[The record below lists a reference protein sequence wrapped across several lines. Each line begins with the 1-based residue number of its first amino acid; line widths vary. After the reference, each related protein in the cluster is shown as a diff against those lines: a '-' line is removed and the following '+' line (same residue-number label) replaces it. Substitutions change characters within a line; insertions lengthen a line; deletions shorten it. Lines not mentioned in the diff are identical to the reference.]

1 MEKNL
6 VLSSFNNLKKNRPAK
21 NVNYL
26 NRITKRKISSP
37 NTGKHHLFKN
47 RISMFPISKTNSLH
61 QKKNK
66 FKFNFESLFEKI
78 EKEDIQPINSLR
90 KKRRNS
96 VIYANNQLKDKI
108 EKDIYNS
115 QIELNEINLIDK
127 LSIDNENKNKKI
139 IKDNKVLDKM
149 KRPLITSSLYRNR
162 NSQSRLISDKNLKIY
177 EGKRKIFKTK
187 HLYDSLEDSEELS
200 DLEEDNFFI
209 SPESNLILILDFLVL
224 LCFMICII
232 YIPVKISFYQYNCI
246 IINIADI
253 FCFYFIDIL
262 FIIDLLIGLYRGYY
276 NNEFKLVFNNK
287 KILKRYI
294 ATFFAYDLI
303 SAMPV
308 LSLFIHYYSNYCVKI
323 NINNNNMHYLIVI
336 LCNFKLLKYIKIK
349 DSNKFLDNINDIFS
363 KNYYSEKFFN
373 SIKIMFMY
381 FSILHYLVCC
391 HIFIGYNF
399 HPSWL
404 FTIQRQYHMKDY
416 LSIYITSLYYLITT
430 LTTVGYGDIVCIS
443 TPERVY
449 KLIELSLGIILYSYI
464 ISKLGDMVKAESY
477 STMKYNNN
485 LAILEDIRVTYP
497 NMTFKLYHKILHH
510 LQTNIRQQR
519 KSNLNLLINS
529 LPYILQHILLF
540 TIHKNYISNFNFF
553 KKCYNSNF
561 IAYSLMHFIPIS
573 YKKQTL
579 LLKEDQ
585 LIDNVIFINEGRLSL
600 EIAIDLENPV
610 ISIKKYLAKNYN
622 PLSNKNII
630 DDKYVN
636 SFQGFDES
644 NYQFLNISNI
654 FKNEHY
660 GEVFIIYNKPSPL
673 FLRVK
678 SKMAN
683 LFLLNKKNVI
693 HLSTN
698 YSNIWNRLFRKSLKN
713 MIALKQR
720 TINIVKKYVITSDLI
735 KASQTLIAA
744 AKKEENDET
753 EEKIEHISLNLNH
766 FLTKNMSHIKS
777 KSRRKSITKCTMIP
791 SKNISELIDNKEK
804 KDKKLI
810 KKSKKGKKDEVKKP
824 EKKEEERKKKDMDDK
839 AKNKN
844 KNKTNYTQKGQIEYE
859 RYSTMNIKYTKEI
872 VQKTTIKIKSCKTLD
887 VNKRS
892 YKYYAMRRHDKIK
905 LRKLE
910 IKLKEETKLRKYYQ
924 KLYNELNSKNK
935 NLCVQLLNK
944 SLSTNNLEDNENE
957 NEQDNTESMN
967 DIQLNKI
974 LINNINAKKGVGGIN
989 INSRSLSMEFK
1000 NKNNDSNRKKSL
1012 GSISSNKNEYVKSKS
1027 KKIKRM
1033 KSLFKGGKKN
1043 SNNDSSKNIKKKF
1056 LTKKRKTKENIINR
1070 NIYNINNITNINNS
1084 ILKKK
1089 KTFCVNKM
1097 KPRDIKNILS
1107 SSNMSDN
1114 SQALLCKKKSI
1125 ENKDNETDDS
1135 TKKKNEVNEIKFFR
1149 KRNKTND

>member
-1 MEKNL
+1 MEKNQ
-6 VLSSFNNLKKNRPAK
+6 VLSSFNNLKKNRSSK
-21 NVNYL
+21 NLYF

-37 NTGKHHLFKN
+37 NTINNHLFKN
-47 RISMFPISKTNSLH
+47 KISKFPIFKTNSLRP
-61 QKKNK
+61 KKNK
-66 FKFNFESLFEKI
+66 FKFNFESLFEKLD
-78 EKEDIQPINSLR
+78 KEDIHPINSLR
-90 KKRRNS
+90 KKKRNS
-96 VIYANNQLKDKI
+96 VVFANHQIKNKI

-115 QIELNEINLIDK
+115 QIELNEINLPNNISLDK
-127 LSIDNENKNKKI
+127 ENKNKNIKI
-139 IKDNKVLDKM
+139 IKDNKTTLDKKKS
-149 KRPLITSSLYRNR
+149 KRPDIVTSSLYRNR
-162 NSQSRLISDKNLKIY
+162 NSQSRLMSDKNLKIY

-200 DLEEDNFFI
+200 NLEEDNFYF
-209 SPESNLILILDFLVL
+209 SPESNFILILDFLVL
-224 LCFMICII
+224 LCSMICII
-232 YIPVKISFYQYNCI
+232 YIPVKISGYQYNCI
-246 IINIADI
+246 IINAVDI

-276 NNEFKLVFNNK
+276 NNEFKIVFNNK

-294 ATFFAYDLI
+294 STYFIYDFI

-308 LSLFIHYYSNYCVKI
+308 LSLFVHYYLYYCIKI
-323 NINNNNMHYLIVI
+323 NINNNIMHYLIVI

-391 HIFIGYNF
+391 QIFIGYNF

-404 FTIQRQYHMKDY
+404 FLIQRNYHMNNY

-443 TPERVY
+443 TPERIY

-497 NMTFKLYHKILHH
+497 NMSFKLYHKILHH
-510 LQTNIRQQR
+510 LQTNINQQR
-519 KSNLNLLINS
+519 KSNINLLINS
-529 LPYILQHILLF
+529 LPYILQHTLLF
-540 TIHKNYISNFNFF
+540 TIHKNYITHFNFF

-561 IAYSLMHFIPIS
+561 ITYSLLHFIPIS
-573 YKKQTL
+573 YKRQTL
-579 LLKEDQ
+579 LIKEDQ

-600 EIAIDLENPV
+600 EIAIELENPT

-622 PLSNKNII
+622 PLTNKSII
-630 DDKYVN
+630 DDKYEN

-644 NYQFLNISNI
+644 NYQFLNVSNI

-698 YSNIWNRLFRKSLKN
+698 YTNIWNRLFRKSLKN
-713 MIALKQR
+713 MIALKKK
-720 TINIVKKYVITSDLI
+720 TINLVKKYVITSDLI
-735 KASQTLIAA
+735 QASQTLIEA
-744 AKKEENDET
+744 AKKEEKDKT
-753 EEKIEHISLNLNH
+753 EEKIEHISGNLKN
-766 FLTKNMSHIKS
+766 FITKNMSNIKS
-777 KSRRKSITKCTMIP
+777 KSRKKSISACTMIP
-791 SKNISELIDNKEK
+791 VKNISELIEK
-804 KDKKLI
+804 KDTKEKDLI
-810 KKSKKGKKDEVKKP
+810 KKSKKGKKIE
-824 EKKEEERKKKDMDDK
+824 EKKKGIDDK

-844 KNKTNYTQKGQIEYE
+844 KANYNQKEEIKYE
-859 RYSTMNIKYTKEI
+859 KFSTMNIEYTKE
-872 VQKTTIKIKSCKTLD
+872 VVRKTTIKIKSCKTLD
-887 VNKRS
+887 ANKRS
-892 YKYYAMRRHDKIK
+892 YKYYAMRRLDKIK

-944 SLSTNNLEDNENE
+944 SISTNNLDDNENGT
-957 NEQDNTESMN
+957 EQENTEIMN
-967 DIQLNKI
+967 DIQLNKL
-974 LINNINAKKGVGGIN
+974 LINNINVKKGVRGIN

-1000 NKNNDSNRKKSL
+1000 NKNTDNNNRKRSL
-1012 GSISSNKNEYVKSKS
+1012 GSVGSNKNVYVKSKS
-1027 KKIKRM
+1027 KKIKRT
-1033 KSLFKGGKKN
+1033 KSLFKGGKRN
-1043 SNNDSSKNIKKKF
+1043 SNKDSSKNVKKKIIVR
-1056 LTKKRKTKENIINR
+1056 KRKTKENVINR
-1070 NIYNINNITNINNS
+1070 NVYNIQNITNINNH

-1089 KTFCVNKM
+1089 KTFCVNKI
-1097 KPRDIKNILS
+1097 KKRDINNILS
-1107 SSNMSDN
+1107 SSNNSDN
-1114 SQALLCKKKSI
+1114 SQAMLCQLKSI
-1125 ENKDNETDDS
+1125 ENKDNDTDDS
-1135 TKKKNEVNEIKFFR
+1135 TKKKNEFNEIKFFGE
-1149 KRNKTND
+1149 RNKTKD